1 MEPRIIAG
9 KYYLF
14 RMGVIQKRLKSFVK
28 EFILLGKN
36 IFALFFF
43 LIMQKS
49 SFEIKTIIIYIIH
62 LGDVTSTVL
71 FCWMAAIMEKT
82 KEGIFISI
90 NILFFGVIFIFV
102 NLIL

>member
-1 MEPRIIAG
+1 MH
-9 KYYLF
+9 

-28 EFILLGKN
+28 KFILLGIR
-36 IFALFFF
+36 IFALFF
-43 LIMQKS
+43 LKKLCKNHLLNS
-49 SFEIKTIIIYIIH
+49 KYIIH